1 MRLAFCQGSP
11 VRRSAPA
18 EANEERSMTIE
29 LASTRAV
36 EKPWGRT
43 DLRPWSDAGRANGKT
58 GEIWFERRDP
68 AAHEPSLLLKLLF
81 TSEPLSVQVHPGDA
95 FAHSLGEARGKSE
108 AWYVLSAES
117 GSRIALG
124 LDRRLTSEQLR
135 EAIAD
140 GSIAKRIAWQEVACG
155 DVVDVPAGSIHA
167 IGAGLVIAEIQQR
180 SDTTFR
186 LFDYGRSRALHV
198 EQAVAVADA
207 GLAPAGALPKALGP
221 GRTLLVASSYFIL
234 EKIDALPRS
243 KWRVQ
248 TPHETW
254 LLLLHGHARVGLL
267 NAFPG
272 EAVFLEDEE
281 TTLQAGALGM
291 QALIAYEA
299 SSPDI
304 MMVRPVSGSE
314 SDPAGVATPPVAAF
328 SAMSQL
334 LSRSALEVRT

>member
-1 MRLAFCQGSP
+1 
-11 VRRSAPA
+11 
-18 EANEERSMTIE
+18 MTIE
-29 LASTRAV
+29 LASTRTV

-43 DLRPWSDAGRANGKT
+43 DLRPWSEAGRANGKT
-58 GEIWFERRDP
+58 GEIWYERRDP

-95 FAHSLGEARGKSE
+95 FARSIGEARGKSE
-108 AWYVLSAES
+108 AWYILSAES

-140 GSIAKRIAWQEVACG
+140 GSIAKRIAWRQVACG
-155 DVVDVPAGSIHA
+155 DVVDVPSGSIHA

-207 GLAPAGALPKALGP
+207 GLAPAGPLPRALGP
-221 GRTLLVASSYFIL
+221 GRTLLVSSPHFVL

-243 KWRVQ
+243 KWSVRA
-248 TPHETW
+248 PHETW

-281 TTLQAGALGM
+281 TTVQAGALGM
-291 QALIAYEA
+291 LALIAYEA
-299 SSPDI
+299 RRPD
-304 MMVRPVSGSE
+304 MMMLRPVSGSE
-314 SDPAGVATPPVAAF
+314 SHIAGVAAPPAAAL
-328 SAMSQL
+328 SAVSQPPYRL
-334 LSRSALEVRT
+334 LLEVRT

>member
-1 MRLAFCQGSP
+1 
-11 VRRSAPA
+11 
-18 EANEERSMTIE
+18 MTIE
-29 LASTRAV
+29 LASARAV

-43 DLRPWSDAGRANGKT
+43 DLRPWSDAGRADGKI
-58 GEIWFERRDP
+58 GEIWYERRDP
-68 AAHEPSLLLKLLF
+68 AARKPSLLLKLLF
-81 TSEPLSVQVHPGDA
+81 TLEPLSVQVHPGDA
-95 FAHSLGEARGKSE
+95 FARSIGEPRGKSE
-108 AWYVLSAES
+108 AWYVLSAEP

-140 GSIAKRIAWQEVACG
+140 GSIAKRIAWQEVARG

-186 LFDYGRSRALHV
+186 LFDYGRSRTLHV
-198 EQAVAVADA
+198 EEAVAVADA
-207 GLAPAGALPKALGP
+207 GLAPARPVPKALGP
-221 GRTLLVASSYFIL
+221 GRTLLVSSPDFVF
-234 EKIDALPRS
+234 EKVDALPRS
-243 KWRVQ
+243 KWSVLA
-248 TPHETW
+248 PHETW
-254 LLLLHGHARVGLL
+254 LLLLQGRARVGLL

-281 TTLQAGALGM
+281 TTVRAGALGM

-299 SSPDI
+299 RQPD
-304 MMVRPVSGSE
+304 MMMLRPVSGSA
-314 SDPAGVATPPVAAF
+314 SHPARVASPALPAL

-334 LSRSALEVRT
+334 LFRSALEVRT

>member
-1 MRLAFCQGSP
+1 
-11 VRRSAPA
+11 
-18 EANEERSMTIE
+18 MTIE

-36 EKPWGRT
+36 EKPWGRA
-43 DLRPWSDAGRANGKT
+43 DLRPWSDVRRANGKI
-58 GEIWFERRDP
+58 GEIWYERRDP
-68 AAHEPSLLLKLLF
+68 AAREPSLLLKLLF
-81 TSEPLSVQVHPGDA
+81 TLEPLSVQVHPGDA
-95 FAHSLGEARGKSE
+95 FAHSMGEAHGKSE
-108 AWYVLSAES
+108 AWYVLSAEPG
-117 GSRIALG
+117 GSIALG

-140 GSIAKRIAWQEVACG
+140 GSIAKLIAWREVASG
-155 DVVDVPAGSIHA
+155 DVIDVPAGSIHA

-207 GLAPAGALPKALGP
+207 GVARASPLPQALGP
-221 GRTLLVASSYFIL
+221 GRTLLVRSPHFVL
-234 EKIDALPRS
+234 EKVDALPRS
-243 KWRVQ
+243 KWRVLA
-248 TPHETW
+248 PHETW
-254 LLLLHGHARVGLL
+254 MLLLHGHARVGLL

-281 TTLQAGALGM
+281 TTVHAGAVGM

-299 SSPDI
+299 SHPDT
-304 MMVRPVSGSE
+304 MMFRQSSGSE
-314 SDPAGVATPPVAAF
+314 TRPAGVGTPPVAAL

-334 LSRSALEVRT
+334 PSRLVPEVRK

>member
-1 MRLAFCQGSP
+1 MRLDFAKARRC
-11 VRRSAPA
+11 RSALDG
-18 EANEERSMTIE
+18 ANEETCMTIE
-29 LASTRAV
+29 LASTRTV

-43 DLRPWSDAGRANGKT
+43 DLRPWSEAGRANGKT
-58 GEIWFERRDP
+58 GEIWYERRDP
-68 AAHEPSLLLKLLF
+68 AVHEPSLLLKLLF

-95 FAHSLGEARGKSE
+95 FARSIGEARGKSE
-108 AWYVLSAES
+108 AWYILSAES

-135 EAIAD
+135 DAIAD
-140 GSIAKRIAWQEVACG
+140 GSIAKRIAWRQVACG
-155 DVVDVPAGSIHA
+155 DVVDVPSGSIHA

-186 LFDYGRSRALHV
+186 LFDYGRSRALHI

-207 GLAPAGALPKALGP
+207 GLAPAGPLPKALGP
-221 GRTLLVASSYFIL
+221 GRTLLVSSSHFIL

-243 KWRVQ
+243 NWSIEAQ
-248 TPHETW
+248 HETW
-254 LLLLHGHARVGLL
+254 LLVLSGPARIGPLNVG
-267 NAFPG
+267 PG

-299 SSPDI
+299 SRPD
-304 MMVRPVSGSE
+304 MMMLRQFSGSE
-314 SDPAGVATPPVAAF
+314 SHPVGVGSPPVAAL

-334 LSRSALEVRT
+334 PYRLALEVRT

>member
-1 MRLAFCQGSP
+1 MRDVMRLDFAKVAGVSI
-11 VRRSAPA
+11 RSGG
-18 EANEERSMTIE
+18 ANEETSHDDRTCLDASGRKALGPHRSP
-29 LASTRAV
+29 AV
-36 EKPWGRT
+36 ERGRRERT
-43 DLRPWSDAGRANGKT
+43 AGLARSGTNGA
-58 GEIWFERRDP
+58 DP

-81 TSEPLSVQVHPGDA
+81 TREPLSVQVHPGDA
-95 FAHSLGEARGKSE
+95 FAHSIGEARGKSE
-108 AWYVLSAES
+108 AWYVLSAEP
-117 GSRIALG
+117 GGRIALG

-140 GSIAKRIAWQEVACG
+140 GSIAKRIAWRQVACG

-207 GLAPAGALPKALGP
+207 GLAPAGPLPKALGP
-221 GRTLLVASSYFIL
+221 GRTLLVSSPHFIL

-243 KWRVQ
+243 KWSVRA
-248 TPHETW
+248 PHETW
-254 LLLLHGHARVGLL
+254 LLLLHGHARIGLL

-281 TTLQAGALGM
+281 TTVQAGAARHAGPNRLRG
-291 QALIAYEA
+291 EA
-299 SSPDI
+299 SRHDDASP
-304 MMVRPVSGSE
+304 
-314 SDPAGVATPPVAAF
+314 A
-328 SAMSQL
+328 
-334 LSRSALEVRT
+334 

>member
-1 MRLAFCQGSP
+1 
-11 VRRSAPA
+11 
-18 EANEERSMTIE
+18 MTIE
-29 LASTRAV
+29 LASTRTV
-36 EKPWGRT
+36 EKPWGRS
-43 DLRPWSDAGRANGKT
+43 DLRPWSDAGRANGKI
-58 GEIWFERRDP
+58 GEIWYERTDS

-81 TSEPLSVQVHPGDA
+81 TLEPLSVQVHPGGA
-95 FAHSLGEARGKSE
+95 FARSIGEARGKSE
-108 AWYVLSAES
+108 AWYVLSAEP
-117 GSRIALG
+117 GARIALG

-140 GSIAKRIAWQEVACG
+140 GSIAKRIAWRQVARG

-207 GLAPAGALPKALGP
+207 EPALAGPLPKTLGP
-221 GRTLLVASSYFIL
+221 GRTLLVSSSHFVL

-243 KWRVQ
+243 KWGVRA
-248 TPHETW
+248 PHETW
-254 LLLLHGHARVGLL
+254 LLLHGHARVGLL

-281 TTLQAGALGM
+281 TTVQAGALGM
-291 QALIAYEA
+291 QALIAYDARRPDMMMLRRLAEA
-299 SSPDI
+299 SF
-304 MMVRPVSGSE
+304 
-314 SDPAGVATPPVAAF
+314 TPPE
-328 SAMSQL
+328 
-334 LSRSALEVRT
+334 SALRQSSRFRRRHNFPIA

>member
-1 MRLAFCQGSP
+1 
-11 VRRSAPA
+11 
-18 EANEERSMTIE
+18 MTIE

-43 DLRPWSDAGRANGKT
+43 DLRPWSDAGGANCKI
-58 GEIWFERRDP
+58 GEIWYERRDP
-68 AAHEPSLLLKLLF
+68 AAPEASLLLKLLF
-81 TSEPLSVQVHPGDA
+81 TREPLSVQVHPGDA
-95 FAHSLGEARGKSE
+95 FARSIGEARGKSE
-108 AWYVLSAES
+108 AWYVLSAEP
-117 GSRIALG
+117 GARIALG

-140 GSIAKRIAWQEVACG
+140 GSIAKRIAWRQVACG

-207 GLAPAGALPKALGP
+207 GLALAGPLPKTLGP
-221 GRTLLVASSYFIL
+221 GRTLLVSSSYFVL

-243 KWRVQ
+243 KWSVQ
-248 TPHETW
+248 APHETW

-272 EAVFLEDEE
+272 EAVFLKDDE
-281 TTLQAGALGM
+281 TTLQAGPIGM

-299 SSPDI
+299 SRPD
-304 MMVRPVSGSE
+304 MTMLRQFSGSE
-314 SDPAGVATPPVAAF
+314 SHPAGVGSPPVAAL
-328 SAMSQL
+328 SATSQL
-334 LSRSALEVRT
+334 PDRLAMEARP

>member
-1 MRLAFCQGSP
+1 
-11 VRRSAPA
+11 
-18 EANEERSMTIE
+18 MTLE
-29 LASTRAV
+29 LASTRTV

-43 DLRPWSDAGRANGKT
+43 DLRPWSEAGRANGKT
-58 GEIWFERRDP
+58 GEIWYERRDP
-68 AAHEPSLLLKLLF
+68 VAHEPSLLLKLLF

-95 FAHSLGEARGKSE
+95 FARSIGEARGKSE
-108 AWYVLSAES
+108 AWYILSAES

-140 GSIAKRIAWQEVACG
+140 GSIAKRIAWRQVACG
-155 DVVDVPAGSIHA
+155 DVVDVPSGSIHA

-180 SDTTFR
+180 SGTTFR

-207 GLAPAGALPKALGP
+207 GRAPAGPLPQALNS
-221 GRTLLVASSYFIL
+221 GRTLLITSPHFVL

-243 KWRVQ
+243 KWTVRAQ
-248 TPHETW
+248 HETW
-254 LLLLHGHARVGLL
+254 LLVLSGHARIGRLNVGT
-267 NAFPG
+267 G

-299 SSPDI
+299 SLPD
-304 MMVRPVSGSE
+304 MMVLRQLSGSE
-314 SDPAGVATPPVAAF
+314 SRSAGVASPPVAAF
-328 SAMSQL
+328 SAT
-334 LSRSALEVRT
+334 SRLPDRLALEVRP